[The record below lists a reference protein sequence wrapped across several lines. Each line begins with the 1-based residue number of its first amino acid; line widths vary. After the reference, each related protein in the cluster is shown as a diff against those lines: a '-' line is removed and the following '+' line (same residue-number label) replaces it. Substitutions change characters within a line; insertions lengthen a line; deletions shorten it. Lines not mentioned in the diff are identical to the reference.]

1 MKMLATMICAMAFTT
16 TINGMTSTATTI
28 GPGPAGYVL
37 EYTNCC
43 PNGWAWVRPPD
54 AVDLP
59 SDHECDPD
67 HPRGALSS

>member
-1 MKMLATMICAMAFTT
+1 MLATMICAITMTT
-16 TINGMTSTATTI
+16 TINGLTSSTASLP
-28 GPGPAGYVL
+28 PGPAGYVA

-43 PNGWAWVRPPD
+43 PSGIAWVRPPD

-67 HPRGALSS
+67 HPRGNLSS